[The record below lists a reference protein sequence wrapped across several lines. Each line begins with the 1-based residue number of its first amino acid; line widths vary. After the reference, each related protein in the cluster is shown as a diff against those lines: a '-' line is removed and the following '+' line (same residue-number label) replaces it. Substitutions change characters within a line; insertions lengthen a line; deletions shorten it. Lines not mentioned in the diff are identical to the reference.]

1 MEFGIACES
10 RNLNSDEIIL
20 ISRKKLNFFA
30 EQNIP
35 NTNMDW
41 LAS

>member
-1 MEFGIACES
+1 MEFGVACES

-20 ISRKKLNFFA
+20 ISRKKLNFID

-35 NTNMDW
+35 NTNMD
-41 LAS
+41 

>member
-20 ISRKKLNFFA
+20 ISRKKIEFLCWTKYT
-30 EQNIP
+30 EHKHGLIG
-35 NTNMDW
+35 
-41 LAS
+41 